1 MKFIGGY
8 YIDEME
14 TEVKGLAYTEVI
26 VMDLEDAEKH
36 PAIEN
41 YKDSVFAEDI
51 DIEDATE
58 EEKFYII
65 EKYIEGDEIF
75 GGAFYGDEDV
85 EDKVEELKKNKEAYE
100 IEDQNI

>member
-8 YIDEME
+8 YVDGME
-14 TEVKGLAYTEVI
+14 TEVKGLAYTEVL

-41 YKDSVFAEDI
+41 YKESVFVEDI
-51 DIEDATE
+51 DIEDATK
-58 EEKFYII
+58 EEKMKII

-75 GGAFYGDEDV
+75 GGAFYDDNDV
-85 EDKVEELKKNKEAYE
+85 GDKVEELKKIE
-100 IEDQNI
+100 ISEYIK